1 MAKSQSQ
8 SRGGGI
14 NFEEELILD
23 KIKINSVQDRQIHTQ
38 NIRTNGTSRNSV
50 LQGDGIVVASESNG
64 TQAQFFVNNHY
75 QNNGGGESVSPDNS
89 VLVVPDSDGTKIVLD
104 RIGFSDGEMLPF
116 ETEAAMYVINGKSEF
131 GPRYK
136 ESDFSNV
143 EEKKHKFCPT
153 SFCSCTCGL
162 NGNVRTLWLLLLV
175 NTSFT
180 IAQLVGAVK
189 ADSLAMYGDCSTMA
203 LDSLTYMLNIYA
215 EKRKKVGTI
224 EAARLEVYVASFS
237 IVTLVAVTAVLLWDA
252 IRRLDTHHSKSDVVS
267 ADIMLEFSLGNLA
280 IDIFSCSL
288 FVSRMMNANK
298 SKPENQERK
307 HRSESQGSN
316 ISTGNQ
322 EIGLLK
328 LEEKGSSISLD
339 VNEDNIDDE
348 TSLNMQSAFVHLTAD
363 TLRTITVMVT
373 AIVVDV
379 DERDIDSMNAD
390 AVSSIV
396 VSVIILLVA
405 AFLAKETVDQYQ
417 KIVNGAYHNVPSPQ

>member
-1 MAKSQSQ
+1 
-8 SRGGGI
+8 
-14 NFEEELILD
+14 
-23 KIKINSVQDRQIHTQ
+23 
-38 NIRTNGTSRNSV
+38 
-50 LQGDGIVVASESNG
+50 
-64 TQAQFFVNNHY
+64 
-75 QNNGGGESVSPDNS
+75 
-89 VLVVPDSDGTKIVLD
+89 
-104 RIGFSDGEMLPF
+104 
-116 ETEAAMYVINGKSEF
+116 
-131 GPRYK
+131 
-136 ESDFSNV
+136 
-143 EEKKHKFCPT
+143 
-153 SFCSCTCGL
+153 
-162 NGNVRTLWLLLLV
+162 
-175 NTSFT
+175 
-180 IAQLVGAVK
+180 
-189 ADSLAMYGDCSTMA
+189 MA

-405 AFLAKETVDQYQ
+405 AFLAKETVDQYLLP
-417 KIVNGAYHNVPSPQ
+417 N